1 MYVMILE
8 VVLVAILVFVV
19 GPILFVRF
27 GLPNF
32 YFLLVLADSN
42 TLHSYFGAF
51 SYCVSV
57 VTLHK
62 THTISHQTLD
72 KSRGLSSINSHS

>member
-27 GLPNF
+27 GLSNF
-32 YFLLVLADSN
+32 
-42 TLHSYFGAF
+42 
-51 SYCVSV
+51 
-57 VTLHK
+57 
-62 THTISHQTLD
+62 
-72 KSRGLSSINSHS
+72 

>member
-1 MYVMILE
+1 MMYVMILE

-32 YFLLVLADSN
+32 YVLS
-42 TLHSYFGAF
+42 FG
-51 SYCVSV
+51 
-57 VTLHK
+57 
-62 THTISHQTLD
+62 
-72 KSRGLSSINSHS
+72 